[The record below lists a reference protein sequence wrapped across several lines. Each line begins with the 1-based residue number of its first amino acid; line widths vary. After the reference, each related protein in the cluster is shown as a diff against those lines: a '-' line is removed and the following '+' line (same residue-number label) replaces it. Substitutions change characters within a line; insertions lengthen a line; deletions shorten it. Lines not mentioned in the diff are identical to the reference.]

1 MDNTVSFDKMFVH
14 GAAIFHH
21 LRSLSIDF
29 NFARC
34 VTTSPQLH
42 QDLPKQFAVLHRKEN
57 RGGRSCP
64 LCCRRKDGKKKLCQ
78 TQKRR
83 SEKTL
88 MSKSQVAFCLHECS
102 ETKRAKM
109 RSAWVAFEKSI
120 SKRCFL
126 IPQTFWIC
134 LSWDEW
140 SSDEKLH
147 WFLPFCPQVGP
158 SPTQSVRWV
167 VLCRASLCRH
177 QSSPWWPSLSKG
189 QCLLTSVPWL
199 KVTHSLRISH
209 LPNFAAPWCQ

>member
-1 MDNTVSFDKMFVH
+1 MELQFSTTWGHCQLISILLDVSPLHHSSIKICPSNLLFFIERKIGGA
-14 GAAIFHH
+14 GAA
-21 LRSLSIDF
+21 L
-29 NFARC
+29 C
-34 VTTSPQLH
+34 
-42 QDLPKQFAVLHRKEN
+42 AVAGKME
-57 RGGRSCP
+57 
-64 LCCRRKDGKKKLCQ
+64 KKKLCQ